1 MTSAME
7 NSEIDQSSL
16 LDRAAELVEAA
27 AKAGADACDA
37 ISVRSRSLGVSVRNG
52 KIETVDS
59 SENDAISLRV
69 FVGKK
74 KASISANTF
83 DDIESLAQRAV
94 AMARV
99 SPDDPYAC
107 LADKDRLATSFPDLE
122 LLDNTILGADR
133 LGDMALAA
141 EEAAMNVDGV
151 SKSGGSGAGESLGGV
166 VLATSH
172 GFSASYQSSHYSC
185 SMTAVAGDGVSMER
199 DYDYTVANHAADL
212 KDPRVIGRSAGDRT
226 VARVD
231 PKTVN
236 TGRMKVIFDPRVAT
250 SLMGHLSGAINGA
263 GIARKTSFLMDKL
276 GEQIFQSGI
285 RITDDPLI
293 VRGLGSRPFDGEGVV
308 NEAFDLVTDGVL
320 QTWLLDSATA
330 AELGLKTNG
339 RASRSGANPS
349 PSGTNIDLLPGDR
362 SPEDMINDV
371 GEGLYIT
378 DLIGHGVNGLTGD
391 YSRGASGFMI
401 RDGIIAEAVSGFT
414 IAGNLI
420 DMFAELEPAS
430 DFVRE
435 RSINAPTIFLGEL
448 AIAGQ

>member
-1 MTSAME
+1 
-7 NSEIDQSSL
+7 
-16 LDRAAELVEAA
+16 
-27 AKAGADACDA
+27 
-37 ISVRSRSLGVSVRNG
+37 
-52 KIETVDS
+52 
-59 SENDAISLRV
+59 
-69 FVGKK
+69 
-74 KASISANTF
+74 
-83 DDIESLAQRAV
+83 
-94 AMARV
+94 
-99 SPDDPYAC
+99 
-107 LADKDRLATSFPDLE
+107 
-122 LLDNTILGADR
+122 
-133 LGDMALAA
+133 
-141 EEAAMNVDGV
+141 
-151 SKSGGSGAGESLGGV
+151 
-166 VLATSH
+166 
-172 GFSASYQSSHYSC
+172 
-185 SMTAVAGDGVSMER
+185 
-199 DYDYTVANHAADL
+199 
-212 KDPRVIGRSAGDRT
+212 
-226 VARVD
+226 
-231 PKTVN
+231 
-236 TGRMKVIFDPRVAT
+236 
-250 SLMGHLSGAINGA
+250 
-263 GIARKTSFLMDKL
+263 
-276 GEQIFQSGI
+276 
-285 RITDDPLI
+285 
-293 VRGLGSRPFDGEGVV
+293 
-308 NEAFDLVTDGVL
+308 VL